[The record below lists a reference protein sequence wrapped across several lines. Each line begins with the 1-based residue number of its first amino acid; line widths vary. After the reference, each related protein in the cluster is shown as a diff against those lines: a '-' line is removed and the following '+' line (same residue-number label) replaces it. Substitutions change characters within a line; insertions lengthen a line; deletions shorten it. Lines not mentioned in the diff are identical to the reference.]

1 MEIKIVITLN
11 IRGESPV
18 GLWRLFIRDRSPE
31 RHSANGLSKMVP
43 VGEIG
48 EMKIF
53 FHGTETEPEIQKMAL
68 KEKNF
73 QTLESEQDPKE
84 DDEVSMVSPSSL
96 FSQEQVSPIQNE

>member
-1 MEIKIVITLN
+1 
-11 IRGESPV
+11 
-18 GLWRLFIRDRSPE
+18 
-31 RHSANGLSKMVP
+31 MVP

-84 DDEVSMVSPSSL
+84 DEVSMVSPSRW
-96 FSQEQVSPIQNE
+96 FSQEQISPIQNEWLMLRV

>member
-1 MEIKIVITLN
+1 
-11 IRGESPV
+11 
-18 GLWRLFIRDRSPE
+18 
-31 RHSANGLSKMVP
+31 MVP

-84 DDEVSMVSPSSL
+84 AEASMVSSSRL
-96 FSQEQVSPIQNE
+96 FSQEQVSPIQNEWLMLRVLGIRHSSWLVAGLD